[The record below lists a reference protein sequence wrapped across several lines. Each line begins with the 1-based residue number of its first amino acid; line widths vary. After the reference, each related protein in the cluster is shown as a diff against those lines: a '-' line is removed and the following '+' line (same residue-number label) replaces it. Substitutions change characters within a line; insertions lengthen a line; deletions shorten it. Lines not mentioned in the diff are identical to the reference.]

1 MIRITREAD
10 YGILLMTCLIQADGQ
25 PRSAAALAQQRQLPL
40 PMVTVAVADGQQ
52 DPESVGAR
60 WPAGLAAWRAGRL
73 RCGYG
78 LARAPADI
86 SAADIIGALEGPI
99 AITECSEEGHDGCS
113 RLDHCEVSGHWP
125 RINQAIYA
133 ALQSISLLEMSRPDP
148 PQPVRFALHRVA
160 AANAAS
166 HLL

>member
-10 YGILLMTCLIQADGQ
+10 YGILLMTCLAQADGQ

-40 PMVTVAVADGQQ
+40 PMVSKILKTL
-52 DPESVGAR
+52 AR
-60 WPAGLAAWRAGRL
+60 AGLLVSQRGAQG
-73 RCGYG
+73 GYG
-78 LARAPADI
+78 LVRAPADI

-99 AITECSEEGHDGCS
+99 AITECSGEGHDGCCS

-125 RINQAIYA
+125 RINQAIYT

-148 PQPVRFALHRVA
+148 PRPVRFHSPHRVA
-160 AANAAS
+160 ATHVAS

>member
-10 YGILLMTCLIQADGQ
+10 YGILLMTCLAQADGQ
-25 PRSAAALAQQRQLPL
+25 PRSAAALAQQRRLPL
-40 PMVTVAVADGQQ
+40 PMVSKILKTL
-52 DPESVGAR
+52 AR
-60 WPAGLAAWRAGRL
+60 TGLLISQRGVL
-73 RCGYG
+73 GGYS
-78 LARAPADI
+78 LARAPAEI

-99 AITECSEEGHDGCS
+99 AITECSGESHDGCS

-148 PQPVRFALHRVA
+148 PQPVRFHSLHRVA
-160 AANAAS
+160 AVNAVG
-166 HLL
+166 HPI